1 MLGYLLVVALH
12 FFVVVLWTGYILFW
26 GIVIGPLS
34 RPSMQPKTAEMLKL
48 IGRSVWPPAVA
59 PPALRLRFPW
69 LGWLALL
76 MLGITGAFLLYFRGL
91 SYESLLSGT
100 LFRSP
105 FGRLIAG
112 KLVLVLGLAVGHFV
126 MSQQPAP
133 RLVYLNLVL
142 TLAII
147 ALSALLV
154 H

>member
-1 MLGYLLVVALH
+1 MTWYLVVVALH
-12 FFVVVLWTGYILFW
+12 LFVVVLWTGYILFW
-26 GIVIGPLS
+26 GLVIGPLS
-34 RPSMQPKTAEMLKL
+34 RPSMQPKAAEMLRL
-48 IGRSVWPPAVA
+48 ISRSVWPPAVV

-76 MLGITGAFLLYFRGL
+76 MLAVTGALLLYFRGL
-91 SYESLLSGT
+91 SYESLFSGT

-112 KLVLVLGLAVGHFV
+112 KLALVLGLAVGHVV